1 MKKEKKKSAP
11 KFQAHHAGQRLHE
24 RYNLPLKDSDYTSI
38 KNIIKANGALEL
50 QKKGSRGVYDVFY
63 GNRLIRCVYDWRK
76 NMIITFLPIIAGRYE
91 KKPMANKQQS

>member
-50 QKKGSRGVYDVFY
+50 QKKR
-63 GNRLIRCVYDWRK
+63 
-76 NMIITFLPIIAGRYE
+76 
-91 KKPMANKQQS
+91 